1 VLPRDEE
8 SAKARVLGLAR
19 YQPIATPDRGFA
31 AWGRRPV
38 RRGAGPTASRW
49 AR

>member
-1 VLPRDEE
+1 
-8 SAKARVLGLAR
+8 LGLAR

-38 RRGAGPTASRW
+38 RRGGAGPTASRW